1 MSGNLV
7 EVSVPMPTPAAEQR
21 AQAALDA
28 AQSLV
33 IATPEQYET
42 GAEQLK
48 AIKAKAREIDEARKS
63 LKRPIDEAA
72 ARIQAFFKPPLEFL
86 SQAEGIVK
94 SKLTAYQQEQ
104 ERIRREEQRK
114 AEDAARKER
123 ERLERQRLAAEAKAR
138 EKEAELRRQA
148 AEADAAERAKI
159 EAKMRAEAEKAA
171 AKQAELEQREAAVT
185 APVIHRE
192 APKVAGIST
201 RTVYKFR
208 IKDPAAIPREYLAVD
223 EAKIRKVV
231 QALKADANIPGVE
244 VYAEEQMASRA
255 ASF

>member
-1 MSGNLV
+1 MDFELTPEAR
-7 EVSVPMPTPAAEQR
+7 EVQAEADQALAVATQYRVTTQSEYSAAGEELTR
-21 AQAALDA
+21 IKA
-28 AQSLV
+28 AQKRLD
-33 IATPEQYET
+33 ET
-42 GAEQLK
+42 RKGLTRPLDESKRRIMDFFRAPAEKLAEAEK
-48 AIKAKAREIDEARKS
+48 AIKSACI
-63 LKRPIDEAA
+63 
-72 ARIQAFFKPPLEFL
+72 
-86 SQAEGIVK
+86 G
-94 SKLTAYQQEQ
+94 YQQEQ

-114 AEDAARKER
+114 AEEAARKER

-171 AKQAELEQREAAVT
+171 AKQAELDARAASVT

-192 APKVAGIST
+192 APKVEGLST

-208 IKDPAAIPREYLAVD
+208 ITDPAAIPREYLAID
-223 EAKIRKVV
+223 EGKIRKVV
-231 QALKADANIPGVE
+231 QALKADARIPGVE
-244 VYAEEQMASRA
+244 VYAEESMAARA